1 MIRKRKKDKN
11 FKNVDKLCL
20 AELELKIKENEPN
33 EKTNLVNIEKG
44 KNNGYNNMNN
54 QLKDGFIRKLLV
66 NHNNRSVL
74 NSGLFTFLDEDD
86 IKEASLVC
94 KLWLAEANSIKTLQE
109 RYPIQLNKFNKNQRK
124 WIWKCIL
131 IGEDK
136 YELCIEDNKKI
147 EEIRLKKE
155 SKNDF
160 VLSYESELDTMLNNH
175 DEILRDISRTFPKLK
190 EFQINENQNKM
201 IEILFKISYALPNVG
216 YCQGMNYLVGI
227 FLYALDFNVEQ
238 VYSSVMSILINWEY
252 QEIYNKG
259 LIKLREMCFVF
270 NELIKEYLPEIYDNI
285 FNNKENEIEITSE
298 LFAIQWFLTLFTYDI
313 ADTEYAINSILILD
327 NIIIH
332 DPSKNFNIT
341 VYKIALSLLCII
353 FKDYKFEK
361 FNLNTHILEF
371 VRNRSK
377 EILMNINEIDT
388 LLNMSRDLKVSEY
401 IIQKIYIKYKN
412 LELNTN
418 FNTSNNGFKDEDAD
432 QDQDEINIEK
442 EIQKSSMIN
451 NIFNNSKFQEFS
463 SSHLLKRYIVISRF
477 EDMDEFPSSFHPY
490 FNI

>member
-1 MIRKRKKDKN
+1 YFIVMIRKRKKDKN

-66 NHNNRSVL
+66 NHNNSKNCRSVL

-313 ADTEYAINSILILD
+313 ADTEYAI
-327 NIIIH
+327 
-332 DPSKNFNIT
+332 
-341 VYKIALSLLCII
+341 
-353 FKDYKFEK
+353 
-361 FNLNTHILEF
+361 
-371 VRNRSK
+371 
-377 EILMNINEIDT
+377 
-388 LLNMSRDLKVSEY
+388 
-401 IIQKIYIKYKN
+401 
-412 LELNTN
+412 
-418 FNTSNNGFKDEDAD
+418 
-432 QDQDEINIEK
+432 
-442 EIQKSSMIN
+442 
-451 NIFNNSKFQEFS
+451 
-463 SSHLLKRYIVISRF
+463 
-477 EDMDEFPSSFHPY
+477 
-490 FNI
+490 

>member
-1 MIRKRKKDKN
+1 MIRKRKKDKSSET
-11 FKNVDKLCL
+11 VDKLCL
-20 AELELKIKENEPN
+20 AELELKIKENESIEKIKLVEIQQGEKYGSN
-33 EKTNLVNIEKG
+33 RKTN
-44 KNNGYNNMNN
+44 
-54 QLKDGFIRKLLV
+54 QLRDGFIRNLLIS
-66 NHNNRSVL
+66 HNNRSVL
-74 NSGLFTFLDEDD
+74 NTGLFVFLDEDD

-109 RYPIQLNKFNKNQRK
+109 RYPIQLNRFSKNQRK

-136 YELCIEDNKKI
+136 YQLCIEDEKKI

-155 SKNDF
+155 TKDEF
-160 VLSYESELDTMLNNH
+160 GLSCESQLDTMLNYH

-190 EFQINENQNKM
+190 EFQIYENQNKM
-201 IEILFKISYALPNVG
+201 VEILFKISYALPNVG

-270 NELIKEYLPEIYDNI
+270 NELIKEYLPEIYNNI
-285 FNNKENEIEITSE
+285 FNNKENEIEITPE

-332 DPSKNFNIT
+332 DPSRNFNIT
-341 VYKIALSLLCII
+341 VYKIALSLLRII

-371 VRNRSK
+371 VRIRSK

-388 LLNMSRDLKVSEY
+388 LLNMSRDLKVPEF
-401 IIQKIYIKYKN
+401 IIQKMYIKYKN
-412 LELNTN
+412 LELNRD
-418 FNTSNNGFKDEDAD
+418 FNTINGGFEDRN
-432 QDQDEINIEK
+432 EINIEK
-442 EIQKSSMIN
+442 ESQRSNIV
-451 NIFNNSKFQEFS
+451 NIFNHSKFKEFS
-463 SSHLLKRYIVISRF
+463 SSSLLKRYTVISRF
-477 EDMDEFPSSFHPY
+477 EDLDEFPSSFHPY

>member
-1 MIRKRKKDKN
+1 MIRKRKKTQTPIN
-11 FKNVDKLCL
+11 SEKLFL
-20 AELELKIKENEPN
+20 AELELNIKENELN
-33 EKTNLVNIEKG
+33 DLKKEIKQD
-44 KNNGYNNMNN
+44 NGYNGGIN
-54 QLKDGFIRKLLV
+54 QLEDGFIRKLLIK
-66 NHNNRSVL
+66 HNNSCRSIL
-74 NSGLFTFLDEDD
+74 NTGLFGFLKEEE

-94 KLWLAEANSIKTLQE
+94 KLWFAEANSIKTLQE
-109 RYPIQLNKFNKNQRK
+109 RYPIQLNKFSKSQRK

-136 YELCIEDNKKI
+136 YKLCIEDEKKI
-147 EEIRLKKE
+147 EEIRIKKK
-155 SKNDF
+155 SKDIF
-160 VLSYESELDTMLNNH
+160 ISFESELDCILSNH

-190 EFQINENQNKM
+190 EFQIYENQNKM

-227 FLYALDFNVEQ
+227 FLYALDFNVDQ

-259 LIKLREMCFVF
+259 LIKLKEMCFVF

-285 FNNKENEIEITSE
+285 FSKKENEIEITPE
-298 LFAIQWFLTLFTYDI
+298 FFAIQWFLTLFTYDI
-313 ADTEYAINSILILD
+313 ADTEYAINSIFILD

-353 FKDYKFEK
+353 FKDYNFKK
-361 FNLNTHILEF
+361 LDLNTHILEY
-371 VRNRSK
+371 VRIRSK

-388 LLNMSRDLKVSEY
+388 LLDMSRDLKVSEF
-401 IIQKIYIKYKN
+401 IIQKIYIKYKKN
-412 LELNTN
+412 TELNDN
-418 FNTSNNGFKDEDAD
+418 LNKIVGESGDDY
-432 QDQDEINIEK
+432 NIEK
-442 EIQKSSMIN
+442 KIIEGNQNDNSSISN
-451 NIFNNSKFQEFS
+451 YLKFSES
-463 SSHLLKRYIVISRF
+463 SSLLKRYTVINRF
-477 EDMDEFPSSFHPY
+477 EDLDEFPSSFHPY